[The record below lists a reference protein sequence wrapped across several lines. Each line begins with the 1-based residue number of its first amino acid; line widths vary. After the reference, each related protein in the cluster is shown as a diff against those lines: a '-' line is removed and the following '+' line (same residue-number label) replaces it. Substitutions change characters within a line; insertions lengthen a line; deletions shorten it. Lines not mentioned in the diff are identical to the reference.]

1 MEFIFEYKD
10 VTASERL
17 ENLVKEK
24 MSRLQTK
31 FSFIHRADTFFK
43 TENRTDDNGMVC
55 TIRLSMPGPRIAA
68 ETKAPTFEAAISE
81 TVRDLNRQLAKRE
94 EIMQN

>member
-1 MEFIFEYKD
+1 MEFIFEYRK
-10 VTASERL
+10 VSASERL

-24 MSRLQTK
+24 LLGLQTK
-31 FSFIHRADTFFK
+31 FSFVHRADIFFK

-68 ETKAPTFEAAISE
+68 ETKAPTFESAISE
-81 TVRDLNRQLAKRE
+81 TVRDLKRQLAKCE